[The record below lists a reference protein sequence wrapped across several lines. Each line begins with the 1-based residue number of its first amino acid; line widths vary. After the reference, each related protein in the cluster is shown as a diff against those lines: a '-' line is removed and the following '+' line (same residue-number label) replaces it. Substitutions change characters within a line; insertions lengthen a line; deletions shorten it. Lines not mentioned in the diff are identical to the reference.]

1 MTPDIGFRLIHQLSK
16 AHVGQLHALY
26 QQEWWTDGRCLEDV
40 RTMLVHSDFVFGLCE
55 PGSERLIGF
64 ARVLSDRV
72 YKALIFDVIVATEA
86 RGRGVGQA
94 LMRAVLGHPDLR
106 MVRHFELYCVPDME
120 PFYRQF
126 GFTAEVSDVRL
137 LRRDGRTG

>member
-1 MTPDIGFRLIHQLSK
+1 MKSEPGFRLIHQLSE
-16 AHVGQLHALY
+16 AQIGQLHALY
-26 QQEWWTDGRCLEDV
+26 QQEWWTTGRSLEDV
-40 RTMLVHSDFVFGLCE
+40 RKMLVHSDCVFGLCE

-72 YKALIFDVIVATEA
+72 YKALIFDVIVAAEV

-106 MVRHFELYCVPDME
+106 TVRHFELYCVPDME

-126 GFTAEVSDVRL
+126 GFTADVSGVRL
-137 LRRDGRTG
+137 LRRAGGTG